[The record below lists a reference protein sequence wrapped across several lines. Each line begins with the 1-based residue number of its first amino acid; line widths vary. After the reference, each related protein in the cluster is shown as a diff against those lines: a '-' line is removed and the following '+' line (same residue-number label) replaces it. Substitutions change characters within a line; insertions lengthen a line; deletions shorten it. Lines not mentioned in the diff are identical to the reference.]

1 MCDLI
6 ADFKKRHE
14 TELYFPSTAE
24 LPRKYRVSYEA
35 KDLINS
41 ILQEKEHRLCSKK
54 YMLNDYELSKRSPLH
69 LVASNPAK
77 QPQDYQG
84 YFVFPDDATDIK
96 SHSFFDGISW
106 DHLHLSKPPWVP
118 NVKSR
123 DDTTYF
129 DEEIPISDVDD
140 APSTSS
146 IQEEDLIKQEA
157 YEDEIAAAYAKEMM
171 GQDEKGNYDGIHSV
185 NDIII
190 AENAKLDAAL
200 DAQNAD
206 LAGKKGA
213 KVREKKR
220 PRDRILRDK
229 QVAKQVLELRKKGAF
244 MGYTYRRPRAVRLSL
259 MDSRR
264 SGWESLARRSKISS
278 MS

>member
-1 MCDLI
+1 M
-6 ADFKKRHE
+6 
-14 TELYFPSTAE
+14 
-24 LPRKYRVSYEA
+24 
-35 KDLINS
+35 NS
-41 ILQEKEHRLCSKK
+41 ILQEKNHRLCSKK
-54 YMLNDYELSKRSPLH
+54 YMLTDYELSTHSPLH
-69 LVASNPAK
+69 LVASNPEK

-146 IQEEDLIKQEA
+146 IQEEDLLKQEA

-171 GQDEKGNYDGIHSV
+171 DQEEKGNYDGIHSV
-185 NDIII
+185 NDIIM
-190 AENAKLDAAL
+190 AENTKLDAAL
-200 DAQNAD
+200 DTPNAD
-206 LAGKKGA
+206 LAGNKKGA
-213 KVREKKR
+213 RGREKKR
-220 PRDRILRDK
+220 PRDRILRDR

-244 MGYTYRRPRAVRLSL
+244 LGYTYRRPRAVRLSIA
-259 MDSRR
+259 DSKR
-264 SGWESLARRSKISS
+264 SGWEKSLARESKMSS
-278 MS
+278 IN

>member
-1 MCDLI
+1 M
-6 ADFKKRHE
+6 
-14 TELYFPSTAE
+14 
-24 LPRKYRVSYEA
+24 
-35 KDLINS
+35 NS

-54 YMLNDYELSKRSPLH
+54 YMLNDYELTKRSPLH
-69 LVASNPAK
+69 LVASNPEK

-96 SHSFFDGISW
+96 SHAFFDGISW
-106 DHLHLSKPPWVP
+106 DHLHLSKPPWIP
-118 NVKSR
+118 SVKSR

-129 DEEIPISDVDD
+129 DEEVPISDVDD

-146 IQEEDLIKQEA
+146 IAEEDLLKQEA

-171 GQDEKGNYDGIHSV
+171 DQEEKGNYDGIHSV
-185 NDIII
+185 NDIIM
-190 AENAKLDAAL
+190 AESAKLNAKLDATL

-206 LAGKKGA
+206 LAGKKGP
-213 KVREKKR
+213 KGKERKR

-244 MGYTYRRPRAVRLSL
+244 LGYTYRWPWGVRLSL
-259 MDSRR
+259 ADSRR
-264 SGWESLARRSKISS
+264 SGGESLARRSKMSSIS
-278 MS
+278 